1 MIYKKL
7 ILLVGLLLIIQS
19 ADAIGLAHGPL
30 KHNFE
35 PNGVIEV
42 SFRVIGYEHIEDVR
56 VDISGALEPYY
67 NKTELDA
74 DDRFWVTINLPEY
87 IAEPGD
93 HKLNILVYEEY
104 VASGAVGTR
113 TEIVNEIKVFVPFD
127 GRYLKLKNFVA
138 RDIAVGEKG
147 IFTASFENLGN
158 TMINTIY
165 MDVDIYD
172 NATNEKVDSIS
183 SNVISLNSFVSDSVE
198 AVWKNTPNSNGVYY
212 AKAKINYDGKS
223 LNAED
228 EFRVGEMLVEILSFS
243 NEIGKSKTEPLDI
256 TVESKWNS
264 EVKDVY
270 ASIVINEVEFKS
282 FPVNL
287 PSWES
292 ETMTAYIDTSSLEV
306 GEIYPID
313 ITIYYSGKTST
324 QTGEVEIIP
333 SRFGL
338 DSTNLMYIL
347 IASALIIV
355 IYVLHKT
362 NINIT
367 VKRKK

>member
-56 VDISGALEPYY
+56 VDISGALDPYY
-67 NKTELDA
+67 NKTALDA

-172 NATNEKVDSIS
+172 NATNEKVD
-183 SNVISLNSFVSDSVE
+183 
-198 AVWKNTPNSNGVYY
+198 
-212 AKAKINYDGKS
+212 
-223 LNAED
+223 
-228 EFRVGEMLVEILSFS
+228 R
-243 NEIGKSKTEPLDI
+243 
-256 TVESKWNS
+256 
-264 EVKDVY
+264 
-270 ASIVINEVEFKS
+270 
-282 FPVNL
+282 NL
-287 PSWES
+287 
-292 ETMTAYIDTSSLEV
+292 T
-306 GEIYPID
+306 
-313 ITIYYSGKTST
+313 K
-324 QTGEVEIIP
+324 
-333 SRFGL
+333 
-338 DSTNLMYIL
+338 
-347 IASALIIV
+347 
-355 IYVLHKT
+355 
-362 NINIT
+362 
-367 VKRKK
+367 